1 MNQLTG
7 FGDYGDTDILSMFTS
22 PPPLKSQVQVNQLR
36 RQPQRSSTSLSQN
49 PEAGT
54 AVTNPVQDRI
64 NALETERA
72 EVLKQQEAAWAKP
85 DYSSYEQLVQQK
97 QQDKKGGLLLAL
109 ASQAA
114 GKEYAPFQAHYLKQ
128 AASASDP
135 TKVTGGMVSA
145 SGFQED
151 VGYAQELAA
160 KRADARIKQIDGL
173 LQQNVSMQERARLE
187 AEKREQQIELRQMM
201 IDAQRAMAAQASADR
216 RYAADLA
223 SQDRAAARALAGGG
237 KLSGE
242 EAAAQGYLHRMRA
255 AEAIMDDPALGLH
268 QAPTGPEILGGFL
281 PGIGPEA
288 ANLMRGT
295 NRQQVYQAQEDWV
308 RAKLRK
314 ESGAVIGDEEMRR
327 EIRTYFPLLTD
338 RPEVV
343 EQKRLSRLAA
353 ERQLEMMGGTYKRNL
368 EGAPNA
374 GAPGQSPQAA
384 PAPASVQ
391 QRARSYYD

>member
-22 PPPLKSQVQVNQLR
+22 PPPPKSQVQVSQLR

-49 PEAGT
+49 PEAGG

-64 NALETERA
+64 NALEEERRAALAQQERA
-72 EVLKQQEAAWAKP
+72 YAKP
-85 DYSSYEQLVQQK
+85 DYSSYEQIVQQK

-135 TKVTGGMVSA
+135 MKVTGGTISA
-145 SGFQED
+145 SGFNED
-151 VGYAQELAA
+151 VGYAQELEA
-160 KRADARIKQIDGL
+160 KRVDARLKQIDQQ
-173 LQQNVSMQERARLE
+173 LQQNLSQQERARLE
-187 AEKREQQIELRQMM
+187 AERRQHQTELRQMM
-201 IDAQRAMAAQASADR
+201 IEAQRAQAAQASADR

-237 KLSGE
+237 GKLSGE

-255 AEAIMDDPALGLH
+255 AEAIMDDPELGLH
-268 QAPTGPEILGGFL
+268 QAPTGPEILGGFI

-288 ANLMRGT
+288 ANAMRGT

-343 EQKRLSRLAA
+343 EQKRLARLAA

-374 GAPGQSPQAA
+374 GGSAQPQAA
-384 PAPASVQ
+384 PAPVPVQ